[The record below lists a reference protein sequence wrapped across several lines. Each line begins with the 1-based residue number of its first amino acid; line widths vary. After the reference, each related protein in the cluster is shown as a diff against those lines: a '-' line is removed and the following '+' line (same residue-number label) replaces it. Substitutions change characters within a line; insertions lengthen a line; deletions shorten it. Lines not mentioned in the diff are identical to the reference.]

1 MGVGGGGRRSLDN
14 RYVAGGAGTTGAGP
28 GLFMLYRD
36 NVDTQRREAICPPLI
51 YADEYI
57 FGTALCFV
65 SFSEGSVDPLV
76 PGRSH
81 LK

>member
-1 MGVGGGGRRSLDN
+1 MGGGRRSLDN

-36 NVDTQRREAICPPLI
+36 NVDAICPKLI
-51 YADEYI
+51 YANEYI

-65 SFSEGSVDPLV
+65 SFLEGSVGPFV